1 MEYGMKVREYV
12 VLWYPSYWGPIQE
25 NRFTSTHRAGSKAN
39 LEDAESYLKRRYGYK
54 RYIEIERIYL
64 ADDR

>member
-12 VLWYPSYWGPIQE
+12 VLWYPSYWGSVQE

-39 LEDAESYLKRRYGYK
+39 LEDAEHYLKQHYGYK
-54 RYIEIERIYL
+54 RYIEIDQIYL
-64 ADDR
+64 ANDR